1 MSSVVQMPVATS
13 ADWETIS
20 QPLQPFLADVTR
32 RLRAEVGA
40 FDPAIANFVQYAL
53 SNSGKQLR
61 PMLVG
66 LGAGGAES
74 VNDDH
79 ATIAVVIEMVHLA
92 TLVHDDVMDE
102 ARVRRRRS

>member
-1 MSSVVQMPVATS
+1 MSSVAQIPAATS
-13 ADWETIS
+13 ADLETIN

-74 VNDDH
+74 INNNH
-79 ATIAVVIEMVHLA
+79 TKSGER
-92 TLVHDDVMDE
+92 HDCT
-102 ARVRRRRS
+102 